1 MQLWV
6 LSADGWGRKRKASKM
21 RRNPK
26 IVLFQ
31 CQYCLASSADQDW
44 VEHDLPEHVK
54 LVKVPCSGRISP
66 LFIMNAFQKGADGV
80 MVSGCMPEKC
90 HFITSNLGARRQL
103 DEFRDFLLYLGLE
116 PERFK
121 FLWMN
126 LIERGLIQKEIVEF
140 TAELKAMKPN
150 MKFNT
155 FKGEIIRQHH
165 G

>member
-1 MQLWV
+1 
-6 LSADGWGRKRKASKM
+6 M
-21 RRNPK
+21 RRNPR

-31 CQYCLASSADQDW
+31 CQYCLTSSADQEW
-44 VEHDLPEHVK
+44 VEHDLPRNVK

-80 MVSGCMPEKC
+80 MVSGCMAEKC
-90 HFITSNLGARRQL
+90 HFITSNLSARRQL
-103 DEFRDFLLYLGLE
+103 DEFREFLIYLGLE

-126 LIERGLIQKEIVEF
+126 INERGLIQKEIADF
-140 TAELKAMKPN
+140 SAMLKTKKEN
-150 MKFNT
+150 LVFNT
-155 FKGEIIRQHH
+155 LQGEIIGTYH

>member
-1 MQLWV
+1 MK
-6 LSADGWGRKRKASKM
+6 GKPR
-21 RRNPK
+21 
-26 IVLFQ
+26 IILFQ

-44 VEHDLPEHVK
+44 VEHDLPEHIK

-90 HFITSNLGARRQL
+90 HFINSNLGARRQL
-103 DEFRDFLLYLGLE
+103 DEFRNFLIFLGLE
-116 PERFK
+116 QKRFK

-126 LIERGLIQKEIVEF
+126 IDERGVIQNEMAAF
-140 TAELKAMKPN
+140 TAELKKLKPN
-150 MKFNT
+150 EKFNT
-155 FKGEIIRQHH
+155 LKGEIIGHNY

>member
-1 MQLWV
+1 MK
-6 LSADGWGRKRKASKM
+6 GK
-21 RRNPK
+21 PK
-26 IVLFQ
+26 IILFQ

-44 VEHDLPEHVK
+44 VEQDLPKNIK

-90 HFITSNLGARRQL
+90 HFINSNLGARRQL
-103 DEFRDFLLYLGLE
+103 DEYRNFLIFLGLE
-116 PERFK
+116 PKRFK

-126 LIERGLIQKEIVEF
+126 IDERGVIQKEVAAF
-140 TAELKAMKPN
+140 TAELKKLKPN
-150 MKFNT
+150 DKFNT
-155 FKGEIIRQHH
+155 LKGEIIGQNY